1 MSHCYKYLDM
11 IKKIKEYPGVDTK
24 SSVVRCE
31 KQFQRCMYYYTKYG
45 VELINEPTYEKYA
58 YDDPF

>member
-1 MSHCYKYLDM
+1 M

-24 SSVVRCE
+24 SSIVRCE

-45 VELINEPTYEKYA
+45 VELVNEPTYEKYA
-58 YDDPF
+58 YDDPS